1 MTRMRRVV
9 VVLLALAI
17 VACDSAVPT
26 ATTKGPTGPLGEIAK
41 SASALVAQGAL
52 TDAVFESFLADV
64 DLKKTYGARADEIIA
79 QLERTR
85 ANVIAARRS
94 SSAGSGGHLAS
105 VLAVF
110 GVFIVPE
117 FALKLGES
125 LDEFTKHSGTLE
137 LPGHPYSSTE
147 DGGTVTTT
155 TTLNIADTISSSG
168 ARVTLTMR
176 WTFHTLTKDKVS
188 GAVLDEI
195 NDERTMIGSIT
206 VCPDAQG
213 AAAASVEV
221 HSQFTGIKAGVT
233 TTRATSSKS
242 NFVGRVDDSANLKT
256 VEQTT
261 QDKQSWETTTGN
273 GDYEA
278 NVAVTWT
285 FQAGS
290 SLMGELNASSWTG
303 GYATNGDGATR
314 ASSSSAS
321 TVVLDAYAL
330 ADAYKSAQ
338 RLWRNGRCVMVTA
351 PDYRAE
357 TPIEVREQERPQHDE
372 TVDQSS
378 ETKFAANLK
387 HRFGG
392 SVSAP
397 ITAAL
402 VSGQKTL
409 EPDRLESSG
418 SLTYKAPDEQD
429 KKATA
434 KLQSTSKRGIGTL
447 VLDFHT
453 GKQALTLKI
462 SGSVTLTR
470 RFIGTVEV
478 TDTVTIGPVV
488 FMKKF
493 DDTWEGAGTWQA
505 QTRSFVSVAGATQ
518 TCTGSQSGTI
528 TMLATYEERAGK
540 KVWVVNPLDGS
551 TDGTANSSCP
561 GEVNTEADAADNFL
575 GSFDEWVIPEEG
587 AQITVHGSG
596 GNASLGQFIAD
607 GIVNGQTRR

>member
-1 MTRMRRVV
+1 MTPMRRGFVM
-9 VVLLALAI
+9 LIALAV
-17 VACDSAVPT
+17 VACDGIPT
-26 ATTKGPTGPLGEIAK
+26 ATPKGPSGALGEIAK
-41 SASALVAQGAL
+41 SASALAAQGTL

-64 DLKKTYGARADEIIA
+64 DLKKTYGARADEIVA
-79 QLERTR
+79 QLEKTR
-85 ANVIAARRS
+85 SSVIAARRS
-94 SSAGSGGHLAS
+94 SSIGGGGRLAS

-117 FALKLGES
+117 FAQKLADS
-125 LDEFTKHSGTLE
+125 LDEFTKRSVTFD

-155 TTLNIADTISSSG
+155 TTLNIADTISSAG

-176 WTFHTLTKDKVS
+176 WTFHSLSKDKVT
-188 GAVLDEI
+188 GAVLNEI
-195 NDERTMIGSIT
+195 NDERTMVGSIN

-213 AAAASVEV
+213 AAAASIEV
-221 HSQFTGIKAGVT
+221 HSQFTGVKAGTT

-242 NFVGRVDDSANLKT
+242 NFVGRVDDSANLKM
-256 VEQTT
+256 VEQTM
-261 QDKQSWETTTGN
+261 QDKQSWETTSGN

-278 NVAVTWT
+278 NVAATWT
-285 FQAGS
+285 FQSGS
-290 SLMGELNASSWTG
+290 SLMGELNTAGFSG
-303 GYATNGDGATR
+303 GYSANGDGARR
-314 ASSSSAS
+314 ATSLSA
-321 TVVLDAYAL
+321 TTLVLDAYAL
-330 ADAYKSAQ
+330 SEAYKSAQ

-351 PDYRAE
+351 PEYTAE
-357 TPIEVREQERPQHDE
+357 TPIEIREQEKSQHDE

-378 ETKFAANLK
+378 ETKFTVNLK

-409 EPDRLESSG
+409 EPSRLESSG

-493 DDTWEGAGTWQA
+493 DDTWEGAGMWQA

-561 GEVNTEADAADNFL
+561 GEVNVEADAADNFL

>member
-1 MTRMRRVV
+1 MPRVV
-9 VVLLALAI
+9 VLLLALAI
-17 VACDSAVPT
+17 VGCDGGPT
-26 ATTKGPTGPLGEIAK
+26 ATPKGPTGALGELAK
-41 SASALVAQGAL
+41 SASALAAQGAL

-64 DLKKTYGARADEIIA
+64 DLKKTYGARADEIVA
-79 QLERTR
+79 QLEKTR

-94 SSAGSGGHLAS
+94 SSAGGGGRLAS

-117 FALKLGES
+117 FAQKLADS
-125 LDEFTKHSGTLE
+125 LDEFTKRSGTLD

-147 DGGTVTTT
+147 DGATVTTT
-155 TTLNIADTISSSG
+155 TTLNIADTISSAG

-176 WTFHTLTKDKVS
+176 WTFHSVSKDKVS
-188 GAVLDEI
+188 GAILDEI
-195 NDERTMIGSIT
+195 NDERTMVGSIS

-213 AAAASVEV
+213 AAAASLEV
-221 HSQFTGIKAGVT
+221 HSQFTGIKAGTT

-242 NFVGRVDDSANLKT
+242 SFVGRVDDNANLKM
-256 VEQTT
+256 VEQTM
-261 QDKQSWETTTGN
+261 QDKQSWETTSGN

-278 NVAVTWT
+278 NVAATWT
-285 FQAGS
+285 FQSGA
-290 SLMGELNASSWTG
+290 SLMGELNSGSWSG
-303 GYATNGDGATR
+303 GFSTNGDGATR
-314 ASSSSAS
+314 ASSLSSW
-321 TVVLDAYAL
+321 TFVLDAYAL
-330 ADAYKSAQ
+330 AEPYKSAQ
-338 RLWRNGRCVMVTA
+338 RLWRNGRCVIVAA

-357 TPIEVREQERPQHDE
+357 TPIDLREQEKSQHDE

-378 ETKFAANLK
+378 ETKFAVNLK

-409 EPDRLESSG
+409 EPSRLESSG

-478 TDTVTIGPVV
+478 TDTVTIGPIQ
-488 FMKKF
+488 FQKTF
-493 DDTWEGAGTWQA
+493 GDTWEGTGTWQA
-505 QTRSFVSVAGATQ
+505 QTRSFAAVAGATQ

-528 TMLATYEERAGK
+528 TMVATYAERAGK
-540 KVWVVNPLDGS
+540 KVWVIRPLDGS
-551 TDGTANSSCP
+551 TDATANSSCP
-561 GEVNTEADAADNFL
+561 GDTEADAADNFL

-587 AQITVHGSG
+587 AQLTVHGSG
-596 GNASLGQFIAD
+596 GNASLGQFVAD
-607 GIVNGQTRR
+607 GIVNAQTRR